1 MNKLGIDIGYS
12 TFKYVYL
19 DSEDNLIESNYIFH
33 KGNII
38 KYYNELIEK
47 VKAINNETN
56 IIIGIT
62 GSLSS
67 RIDLSKEYYINNS
80 VSLIEGVSFKNKSI
94 KSIIELGAQET
105 KYITDIDN
113 NNVKFFMNTSCAAGT
128 GSFLEE
134 QASRLCIDIKDISS
148 YIDKATEIPRI
159 AGRCSVFS
167 KTDMIH
173 HMQDGVKVENIL
185 QGLCYALVRNY
196 KANVIQKNNINKP
209 IMLSGGVINNKGVI
223 KALKDILSLE
233 DEDIIINEDF
243 ELLTC
248 FGACKIAEK
257 KELIIDIKKLNC
269 SDKLIIEKIKNSIY
283 EKLDEFGV
291 NDSLNKHNCVNNNV
305 KEGYLGVD
313 IGSTSI
319 NFVVIDEDNKVIDY
333 IYTKTNGRPKEVVT
347 EYFDI
352 LKERLGED
360 FRFKGIGTTGS
371 GREYIGKLLNANLIV
386 NEITA
391 QAEGAINV
399 CNDVDTI
406 FEIGGQDSK
415 YICIEN
421 KAYERK

>member
-1 MNKLGIDIGYS
+1 MN
-12 TFKYVYL
+12 
-19 DSEDNLIESNYIFH
+19 
-33 KGNII
+33 
-38 KYYNELIEK
+38 
-47 VKAINNETN
+47 
-56 IIIGIT
+56 
-62 GSLSS
+62 
-67 RIDLSKEYYINNS
+67 
-80 VSLIEGVSFKNKSI
+80 
-94 KSIIELGAQET
+94 LGAQET
-105 KYITDIDN
+105 KYITDIEN

-134 QASRLCIDIKDISS
+134 QASRLSIDIKDISS

-209 IMLSGGVINNKGVI
+209 IMLSGGVINNKGVV
-223 KALKDILSLE
+223 KALKDILNLE
-233 DEDIIINEDF
+233 DADIIIDEDF

-248 FGACKIAEK
+248 FGSCKIAEE

-269 SDKLIIEKIKNSIY
+269 SNKLTIEKTKNSIY
-283 EKLDEFGV
+283 ENLDKFGA
-291 NDSLNKHNCVNNNV
+291 NDSLNKHNCINNNA

-313 IGSTSI
+313 VGSTSI

-360 FRFKGIGTTGS
+360 FKFKGIGTTGS
-371 GREYIGKLLNANLIV
+371 GREYIGKLINADLIV

-399 CNDVDTI
+399 CSDVDTI

-415 YICIEN
+415 YICVEN
-421 KAYERK
+421 KLVKDFEMNKICAAGTGAFIEEQIKKLGISLNDFGNVALEGDNPCNLGDRCTVFIEGNIGKQLEKAKTLKIFQLGLLIL